1 MPCLQRPLYSQDPL
15 GARGLGVAAV
25 ASHNQRHAKG
35 KEPVGCPIQGPA
47 WGWGLKDDSPGSAGT
62 LLHGQYRDPCAS
74 RGRCSPSLRPG
85 VPAGLSAQR
94 QVWFSGSSRPCHLSP
109 VESASVPRPG
119 TLGQGRALGTW
130 RLWPLGQLLP
140 PVQGIRFSSTVNNRI
155 RISKSPGVPVFAL
168 KSGSF

>member
-1 MPCLQRPLYSQDPL
+1 MPCLQRPLHSQDPL
-15 GARGLGVAAV
+15 GARGLGVALV

-85 VPAGLSAQR
+85 VPGGLSAQR
-94 QVWFSGSSRPCHLSP
+94 QVWFSGSSHPCHLSP

-119 TLGQGRALGTW
+119 TSGQDAWYFGAGKGAGNLEVLALRAAAATSTADWG
-130 RLWPLGQLLP
+130 LLH
-140 PVQGIRFSSTVNNRI
+140 SE
-155 RISKSPGVPVFAL
+155 
-168 KSGSF
+168 